1 MKDTQDP
8 DKASSLHCPMCGG
21 TSVIYKTGGY
31 GGMIYRCKDC
41 GYMGAFVVEVD
52 DDPGGANQAAEPGEE
67 RFQYPKEVG
76 EKLQVPLW
84 VKILAVLFLTVVI
97 LYIF

>member
-1 MKDTQDP
+1 
-8 DKASSLHCPMCGG
+8 MCGG